1 MDDNE
6 DNIEDNKKNPN
17 NIKITLIGDS
27 GVGKSSIINRYT
39 HNKYDENVEV
49 THSLGYNKKEYEY
62 DGKKYQLDIWDTAGQ
77 EQYRSLGKHF
87 YKDSFIIILVYDIT
101 SKESFINLE
110 KVWIEDIE
118 NFAEKSRVLAIVGSK
133 KDLYEENEAVT
144 FEDGEKFAQEHDAIF
159 MEVSAKV
166 GTNIDLLF
174 ESCVKRYFDPDFQV
188 VVKEIKKRDDT
199 SQIIRKKRH
208 KKKKEDKDKK
218 CCS

>member
-49 THSLGYNKKEYEY
+49 TLSLGYNKKEYEHE
-62 DGKKYQLDIWDTAGQ
+62 GKKYQLGQ

-133 KDLYEENEAVT
+133 KDLYEEKEAVT

-174 ESCVKRYFDPDFQV
+174 ESCVKRYFAPDFQV

-199 SQIIRKKRH
+199 SQIIRKKGH

>member
-1 MDDNE
+1 MEDNE

-133 KDLYEENEAVT
+133 KDLYEEKEAVT

-199 SQIIRKKRH
+199 SQIIRKKGH
-208 KKKKEDKDKK
+208 KKKKEDKEKK
-218 CCS
+218 CCL